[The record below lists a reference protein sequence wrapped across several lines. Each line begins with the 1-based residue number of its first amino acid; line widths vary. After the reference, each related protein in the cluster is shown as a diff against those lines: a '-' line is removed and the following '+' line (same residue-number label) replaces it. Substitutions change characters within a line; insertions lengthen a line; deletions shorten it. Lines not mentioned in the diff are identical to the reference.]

1 MHASVRIYRNLRD
14 FDEVAR
20 RVETG
25 LVPILTRIPGFCA
38 YYAVRCG
45 ETAAPSTLGFDQRG
59 SGFGPVAVTRRWGTQ
74 SSTWWKP
81 SNVLPWSSTT
91 SRSARRWNFTWVKSS
106 NRM

>member
-1 MHASVRIYRNLRD
+1 VHASVRIYRNLRD

-45 ETAAPSTLGFDQRG
+45 ETTGVSVGLFDGEEAARASNEKG
-59 SGFGPVAVTRRWGTQ
+59 AAWGKEHLAAFSAGQPPEMLTGE
-74 SSTWWKP
+74 
-81 SNVLPWSSTT
+81 VLVSV
-91 SRSARRWNFTWVKSS
+91 SR
-106 NRM
+106 